1 MRFKLLNLITSLLMN
16 SSSPFLLFDGS
27 NADSMSS
34 SFNALDIAKNLIGI
48 FGEIIY
54 AVTKWGMYVVD
65 VIFFYIRQL
74 CGLEMDM
81 SSLNAAFSAESDVVF
96 NLLLTNSAQ
105 VLDIVKAL
113 IGIAIVLIIVFSI
126 IAIVKNQF
134 NSLKNDAPADIIGV
148 FRTALK
154 SFFLI
159 LIIPFVAILGIV
171 ASNVLLKSLYN
182 ATNVFG
188 ANSLSSS
195 VFAASATSANRYR
208 DYASTG
214 KRIPIYYDFSKQ
226 QEILD
231 YYDKNPGNPNMDSY
245 LISQANKIYTTYQ
258 MFASDSFTEFNTLR
272 VKEQSDLYY
281 ETFDINPNAS
291 LSMKPY
297 ARIRAYQP
305 EYFVMADVIDYAVK
319 SNNILYIKTIE
330 QVMDSIHNLSDPG
343 LFNTFVQTFG
353 IELLQGETLVYNT
366 GTLNAAAYE
375 STDWNIIRFYSDY
388 IGVNEEGEPVER
400 QQIEYT
406 HVRGTTDELNGAVF
420 IMVSEKTGT
429 NKVTNIE
436 TGFYYPLC
444 RGDRDFGITTF
455 DTEYI
460 KKGQIV
466 AAKGIFNETGHPT
479 AIKLSAN
486 QSEVIFYRD
495 QLVELSL
502 GDTGGILGVDVA
514 ESNESGG
521 IGRVFGAIAKFFKAI
536 FNPASLVPN
545 LTLDPTAVSQSY
557 TKETK
562 VANRLY
568 DGGKLHISY
577 MFSDSLTNALLDKAY
592 GPKLYNLFVP
602 NNMNYFLLVVGTFLL
617 LKTCF
622 IAIFAL
628 IKRAYDLFLIIIFY
642 PTVCGLY
649 PLDDGK
655 SMNEWFRTYTSK
667 IFLTYGLILGLNFVI
682 LLFPVIQS
690 IEYFTPSEVSTTKI
704 IRRIGVLFFY
714 VLTPNQI
721 AAMMNLFTA
730 VLFQIV
736 AFTMLDT
743 APEIISSIT
752 GGENHKSENTFGD
765 IMKFL
770 SSAAAV
776 VGKVNTV
783 TALLTKKGRE
793 QVKNEFKEKVSALRP
808 GGELADSVKDKINLT
823 KKKHAQKDA
832 YRDLKEALDS
842 NTTESGDGDPKAK
855 KAEIEAKMNAF
866 LKAQQGYT
874 SALQRPREDR
884 KAEDARKRDEDK
896 SGVSSSRKDE
906 KGLSADVKT
915 DKELE
920 NDMNEAQKHLKY
932 LAKKEKEGG
941 LSDEEKKAKEK
952 YQKMYDEASEEAS
965 SRKEDKSN
973 LKKAEKEIKDLE
985 DKKNSGTALT
995 EEEQKRLDELNA
1007 VKTEIQNRQTSRVS
1021 GRAKQEEEIKK
1032 QKEEKKQQEKENKQ
1046 RAEDI
1051 KLFRHTGNGFRQKQR
1066 LKELDK
1072 EAAEIEAKFNAAGGV
1087 VGDKKLSQMT
1097 EEEIAAAVNDPES
1110 KLTTDQMELLKQY
1123 QKKRTYIK
1131 DMATINGQE
1140 HAAAENQK
1148 TRKKKK
1154 DDDKLLRS
1162 RNALGRRRRARK
1174 IAKQG
1179 AQAEAGLASVE
1190 DQIKNFGP
1198 VNASN
1203 IDRYKKLMQKK
1214 QELENKK
1221 KTAQHWAENNTPEKR
1236 KELRQ
1241 KEKAARKKRMQTK
1254 YARRNA
1260 IEYLST
1266 HGGSLS
1272 EAAIKR
1278 WMAEEKQGKYKD
1290 WRKKDQEAKEKEEEE
1305 RKKKEAKKKKGKKP
1319 PTDGDTT
1326 STET

>member
-1 MRFKLLNLITSLLMN
+1 MN
-16 SSSPFLLFDGS
+16 GSSSFLLFDGS
-27 NADSMSS
+27 NADSMSA
-34 SFNALDIAKNLIGI
+34 SFNALDIAKNVIGI

-65 VIFFYIRQL
+65 IIFFYIRQL

-96 NLLLTNSAQ
+96 NLLLTNSGQ
-105 VLDIVKAL
+105 VLEIVKGL
-113 IGIAIVLIIVFSI
+113 IGIAIVLIIVFSV

-134 NSLKNDAPADIIGV
+134 NSLKNDAPADIVGV

-195 VFAASATSANRYR
+195 VFASASTSANRYR
-208 DYASTG
+208 EYATTG

-245 LISQANKIYTTYQ
+245 LISAANKIYTTYQ
-258 MFASDSFTEFNTLR
+258 MFAADSFTEFNTLR
-272 VKEQSDLYY
+272 VKEQSDEYY

-319 SNNILYIKTIE
+319 SNNVLYFKTIE
-330 QVMDSIHNLSDPG
+330 QVMNSIHNLVDPA

-353 IELLQGETLVYNT
+353 IELLQGETVVYT
-366 GTLNAAAYE
+366 TSTLSRDAYE
-375 STDWNIIRFYSDY
+375 GTDWNIIRFYSDY

-420 IMVSEKTGT
+420 IMVSEKTGI

-444 RGDRDFGITTF
+444 RGDRDFGITMF
-455 DTEYI
+455 ETEYI

-479 AIKLSAN
+479 AIKLSAD
-486 QSEVIFYRD
+486 QSQVIFYRD

-521 IGRVFGAIAKFFKAI
+521 IGRVFGAIAKFFKAL

-545 LTLDPTAVSQSY
+545 LSLDPTAVSQSY

-568 DGGKLHISY
+568 EGGKLHISY
-577 MFSDSLTNALLDKAY
+577 MFSDSLTNALLDKTY
-592 GPKLYNLFVP
+592 GLKLYNLFVP
-602 NNMNYFLLVVGTFLL
+602 NNFNYFLLVVGTFLL

-642 PTVCGLY
+642 PSVCGLY

-655 SMNEWFRTYTSK
+655 SMSEWFRTYSSK
-667 IFLTYGLILGLNFVI
+667 IFLTYGLILGINFVL

-690 IEYFTPSEVSTTKI
+690 IEFFTPSEVSTTKI

-743 APEIISSIT
+743 APEMISNIT
-752 GGENHKSENTFGD
+752 AGENHKSENTFGD

-770 SSAAAV
+770 SSAAAL
-776 VGKVNTV
+776 VGKVHAA
-783 TALLTKKGRE
+783 TAILTKKGRE
-793 QVKNEFKEKVSALRP
+793 QVKNEFKEKLSALRP
-808 GGELADSVKDKINLT
+808 GGELADAARDRINLE

-842 NTTESGDGDPKAK
+842 NSSDK
-855 KAEIEAKMNAF
+855 KEVEAKMNAF

-874 SALQRPREDR
+874 NALQRPTEDR
-884 KAEDARKRDEDK
+884 KAEDARKRDEEK
-896 SGVSSSRKDE
+896 SGVSSRAKDE
-906 KGLSADVKT
+906 GGLSSDVKT
-915 DKELE
+915 DKELD
-920 NDMNEAQKHLKY
+920 NDMKEAQKHLKY
-932 LAKKEKEGG
+932 LEKKEKSGG
-941 LSDEEKKAKEK
+941 LSKEEQEAKDT
-952 YQKMYDEASEEAS
+952 YQKMYDDAEAEKS
-965 SRKEDKSN
+965 SRKEDKEN
-973 LKKAEKEIKDLE
+973 LKNADKEIKALE
-985 DKKNSGTALT
+985 EKQNSGAELT
-995 EEEQKRLDELNA
+995 DDEKKRLGELTA
-1007 VKTEIQNRQTSRVS
+1007 QKTEIENRQTERVS
-1021 GRAKQEEEIKK
+1021 GRAKQQEEIKEQK
-1032 QKEEKKQQEKENKQ
+1032 KKEKEEAKQKQQEV
-1046 RAEDI
+1046 EDE
-1051 KLFRHTGNGFRQKQR
+1051 KLFRHTGNGFKQKQR
-1066 LKELDK
+1066 LKELEK
-1072 EAAEIEAKFNAAGGV
+1072 EAADIEEQFNAMGGV
-1087 VGDKKLSQMT
+1087 VGDKKLSQMSQ
-1097 EEEIAAAVNDPES
+1097 EELEKELKNPDS
-1110 KLTTDQMELLKQY
+1110 KLSTEQKQLLQAY
-1123 QKKRTYIK
+1123 SDKREYTQR
-1131 DMATINGQE
+1131 MVGIN
-1140 HAAAENQK
+1140 AAEHVAAEDHES
-1148 TRKKKK
+1148 RKQGKK
-1154 DDDKLLRS
+1154 DKKLLLS
-1162 RNALGRRRRARK
+1162 RNALGRRRRSRQL
-1174 IAKQG
+1174 AKQG
-1179 AQAEAGLASVE
+1179 AKAEAGLSSINA
-1190 DQIKNFGP
+1190 QLAGLGP
-1198 VNASN
+1198 INASN
-1203 IDRYKKLMQKK
+1203 IDKYKKLMQKK

-1221 KTAQHWAENNTPEKR
+1221 KTAATWAENNTKEKR
-1236 KELRQ
+1236 KELRGNA
-1241 KEKAARKKRMQTK
+1241 KAARKKRMQTK

-1260 IEYLST
+1260 IEYLSS

-1272 EAAIKR
+1272 EASIKR

-1290 WRKKDQEAKEKEEEE
+1290 WRKKDQEAKEQEEEE
-1305 RKKKEAKKKKGKKP
+1305 RKKKEEKKNKGRKP
-1319 PTDGDTT
+1319 AADDSS
-1326 STET
+1326 STES